1 MTLIESH
8 EPWLGRVPSD
18 WTKTR
23 IRNVATLSPRYS
35 ATRPAPNEMCTVVPM
50 ELLSEYGIIDVSN
63 HQLFEDI
70 ATGLTLFE
78 PGDVLFAKI
87 TPCMENGKVAFV
99 DSLPTRYAFGTT
111 EFHVLRP
118 SHSVHG
124 RFLYYATFN
133 PLYRAYAAENMTGA
147 AGQKRVSSRFL
158 KDTRLFLPSY
168 PEQERIAAFLD
179 ATCAVIDSVATLNG
193 KAMHESCESGVLN
206 RQMSALANYRKSL
219 IHECVTGQRR
229 ISEADVRRVCR
240 GSGPD
245 QEHLAKAG
253 I

>member
-8 EPWLGRVPSD
+8 ELWLGRVPSD
-18 WTKTR
+18 WTRTR
-23 IRNVATLSPRYS
+23 IRNVATLSPGYS
-35 ATRPAPNEMCTVVPM
+35 ADRPAPNEMCTVVPM

-63 HQLFEDI
+63 QQLFEDI
-70 ATGLTLFE
+70 PSGLTLFE

-87 TPCMENGKVAFV
+87 TPCMENGKGALV
-99 DSLPTRYAFGTT
+99 DSLPTRYAFGST

-133 PLYRAYAAENMTGA
+133 PVYRAYSAENMTGA
-147 AGQKRVSSRFL
+147 AGQKRVSSRFI

-168 PEQERIAAFLD
+168 PEQERIAAFLN
-179 ATCAVIDSVATLNG
+179 ATCAVIDSVASLNG
-193 KAMHESCESGVLN
+193 KLMNGCCQSGVLN
-206 RQMSALANYRKSL
+206 RQMAALANYRKSL

-229 ISEADVRRVCR
+229 ITERDTSK
-240 GSGPD
+240 
-245 QEHLAKAG
+245 LMLN
-253 I
+253 